1 MGPGCD
7 SQKCTKGCKDVSN
20 EVRKQIFE
28 DYYGEGADEDTQV
41 RIDDTNYML

>member
-7 SQKCTKGCKDVSN
+7 STQCTKNCKDLSN
-20 EVRKQIFE
+20 EARKQIFE

-41 RIDDTNYML
+41 LIDDTNYML

>member
-7 SQKCTKGCKDVSN
+7 SQKCNKGCKDVSY

>member
-7 SQKCTKGCKDVSN
+7 STICTKNCKDVSY
-20 EVRKQIFE
+20 EHRKQIFD
-28 DYYGEGADEDTQV
+28 DYYGEGAHEDTQV